1 MLVKEAKQACGSDLG
16 KASKMPG
23 FGYGLSAL
31 NCKTGSKL
39 AKIKGSICS
48 DCYALGGNYMYPS
61 VALSHERRIKAIKK
75 DLNAWMGGM
84 IALISK
90 RVDPEVP
97 YFRWHDS
104 GDLDSVDHLKAI
116 VAIAEYLPNV
126 SFWLP
131 TKEKGFL
138 LTFIAQGGKIP
149 KNLAIRLSASM
160 QNQKSKLP
168 KRLKLASVQASQG
181 FAKPDMGAKETCPAS
196 LQDDKCLDC
205 RKCWDKSLPTVT
217 YKLH

>member
-131 TKEKGFL
+131 TK
-138 LTFIAQGGKIP
+138 
-149 KNLAIRLSASM
+149 
-160 QNQKSKLP
+160 
-168 KRLKLASVQASQG
+168 
-181 FAKPDMGAKETCPAS
+181 
-196 LQDDKCLDC
+196 
-205 RKCWDKSLPTVT
+205 
-217 YKLH
+217 